1 MKRVVNQESLMGKA
15 PGTYEPGGDA
25 GVAQVNRVAF
35 NQVMKKLNNRSNRLS
50 KVIKPFEDATG
61 INLTEVQFEDL
72 NDNDL
77 LSIAFGRLYLRQRTS
92 APIPK
97 SLEKQAPYYKKYYN
111 TSAGA
116 GTVKKFIDTNLNRA

>member
-1 MKRVVNQESLMGKA
+1 MGKA